1 MECRGECSTS
11 DKAMTTDG
19 EKEIISHGHAVEISE
34 ELRKLTMGAHAL
46 VLYPDLLTLRE
57 LYSFYAKSA
66 LADSEIVLIL
76 PYLETVDNVKR
87 ILSEDRVN
95 INVRKYEKEQSLL
108 IMDSL
113 KGYFGLQEGLLPFIT
128 QTEDFAKRSGKSLS
142 VLSDM
147 GSFFYYDKKDDLLQY
162 EMALP
167 SKYEKMNLK
176 GFCAYH
182 LIDFEK
188 RFSEKERHNLI
199 KHHGKTLI
207 LLSSNDN

>member
-1 MECRGECSTS
+1 
-11 DKAMTTDG
+11 MTTDR
-19 EKEIISHGHAVEISE
+19 ENIFRGHAVEVSA
-34 ELRKLTMGAHAL
+34 ELRKSAVGAHAL

-57 LYSFYAKSA
+57 LYSFYARSA

-76 PYLETVDNVKR
+76 PYLETVGNVKR
-87 ILSEDRVN
+87 ILSEDSAN
-95 INVRKYEKEQSLL
+95 IDVGKYEKEQSLL

-113 KGYFGLQEGLLPFIT
+113 KGYFGLQEGLIPFLI
-128 QTEDFAKRSGKSLS
+128 QTADFAKKSGKSLS

-162 EMALP
+162 EMSLP

-182 LIDFEK
+182 QRDFDK
-188 RFSEKERHNLI
+188 RFSEKERQELI
-199 KHHGKTLI
+199 NHHGKALM
-207 LLSSNDN
+207 LLSSSNGNE